1 MSNDFFKNRVP
12 EFQPRKI
19 TQGADLLA
27 PSIPNPE
34 PIPPAASSTQDEVV
48 TLLEEWNKTT
58 QRLDHL
64 GTILDAQ
71 GNLMN
76 ICRNL
81 PPVIAERY
89 LKHKLPEE
97 SCWAFYKRMVALA
110 QQHPEIDWNST
121 FAEDVANQTHP
132 SDASVTGDFDMIPE
146 VDENGATTPD
156 FNQNPGKIKLLL
168 MLFLAI
174 LKWIVSGIIAVAF
187 APFQWLEN
195 KWNSVEILGARLPQI
210 HFVAEFKTKA
220 IKWAEDLIS
229 RWTKQYNLN
238 LTQDVER
245 MDATIFVAHIEES
258 VAKSD
263 AQYWPESALLY
274 SKYYALRRNHEQGES
289 VIRKFAADVQNTGVN
304 TLEAVA
310 QTATTAYQMPK
321 DLYDLFTL
329 QKDYTET
336 SIYDMETL
344 LTRQFGDNLF
354 CCIFRLLGSY
364 QVKMLKAAKLLLK
377 LSLNRH
383 AIYITTLGTMLN
395 NVLVTVIR
403 GVLLEIFKT
412 VYAAINIVNNEI
424 KQYLFGRVQSSLDDR
439 ISGASKC
446 ISYELFIQTL
456 LQFINELENSILDL
470 VLDFRN
476 SLNQQNEYTRLYI
489 GALTQSKYIKRM
501 LRLIDIIL
509 EAKSRGEL
517 CKTSAVPTD
526 QEILDLWPVIQD
538 DPDFG
543 GLSPTGLPGTTPPG
557 GDTESSHRVIFD
569 DCLQKVPREDLEMV
583 MNWITRLQDNK

>member
-1 MSNDFFKNRVP
+1 MANNIYQSHIP

-27 PSIPNPE
+27 PTAPNPE
-34 PIPPAASSTQDEVV
+34 PLPLSRTVPKKDVA
-48 TLLEEWNKTT
+48 TLLDEWGKTT

-64 GTILDAQ
+64 VTILDAQ
-71 GNLMN
+71 GEQMNL
-76 ICRNL
+76 CRNL
-81 PPVIAERY
+81 PAVIAERY
-89 LKHKLPEE
+89 LKHKRPEE

-121 FAEDVANQTHP
+121 FAEDIANQTRVN
-132 SDASVTGDFDMIPE
+132 DASTTGDFDMTPE
-146 VDENGATTPD
+146 VDENGAATPD

-195 KWNSVEILGARLPQI
+195 KWNSVAGSVPGLPTI
-210 HFVAEFKTKA
+210 KFVSDFKIKA
-220 IKWAEDLIS
+220 ITWAKELIS

-245 MDATIFVAHIEES
+245 MDSQIFVAHIEES
-258 VAKSD
+258 AARSD
-263 AQYWPESALLY
+263 ASYWPESAMLY

-289 VIRKFAADVQNTGVN
+289 ILRTFAVDVQNTGVN
-304 TLEAVA
+304 VLESVS

-329 QKDYTET
+329 QKDFTET
-336 SIYDMETL
+336 SIYDMEAL

-364 QVKMLKAAKLLLK
+364 QIKMLKAAKLILK

-395 NVLVTVIR
+395 NILVTIMR

-412 VYAAINIVNNEI
+412 AYAAINIVNNEI
-424 KQYLFGRVQSSLDDR
+424 KKYLLGRVPSSLDDR

-446 ISYELFIQTL
+446 ISYELFVQTL
-456 LQFINELENSILDL
+456 LQFINELENAILDL

-489 GALTQSKYIKRM
+489 GALTQSKYIKR
-501 LRLIDIIL
+501 LIRLIDIIL
-509 EAKSRGEL
+509 QAKSRGEL
-517 CKTSAVPTD
+517 CKQTATPTD
-526 QEILDLWPVIQD
+526 QEILDLWDSYQG

-569 DCLQKVPREDLEMV
+569 DCLQKVPQQDLEMV
-583 MNWITRLQDNK
+583 MNWISRLQEHR